1 MALKERGLFI
11 ILLWVSVTFLICHTP
26 RAILNIY
33 EFHCDYMKKS
43 CLGKYSE
50 IETRNVTYLNYE
62 KSYELLRLFM
72 RKLSSKKIK
81 VYKIVAILN
90 ISEYLLLNRER
101 KTFLLSKMDSLCTLH
116 RKDMSDC
123 QLVGQFCILFVVW
136 ERSA

>member
-1 MALKERGLFI
+1 MIKHEKDKLSTIITQIYLLALIFQFDCIFHSIAIHYLIIRFFFLALKERGLFI

-62 KSYELLRLFM
+62 KIYEILLLFM
-72 RKLSSKKIK
+72 GLNSS
-81 VYKIVAILN
+81 LN
-90 ISEYLLLNRER
+90 LKY
-101 KTFLLSKMDSLCTLH
+101 C
-116 RKDMSDC
+116 C
-123 QLVGQFCILFVVW
+123 
-136 ERSA
+136 